1 MFFVSMSRYDEA
13 EETLTLLRQFHSAFT
28 AKPQTAAFACDF
40 NSRQPFLA
48 CLVGNRWWLVASPLI
63 LEIVRALA
71 VNLLYRRSS

>member
-1 MFFVSMSRYDEA
+1 MRRQIALSNRRYDEA

-40 NSRQPFLA
+40 NSRQPF
-48 CLVGNRWWLVASPLI
+48 VGNRWWLVASPLI